1 MVLFM
6 LVCIIFVLVC
16 MLGLHGFMVG
26 MSPISVQPVVACVH
40 GY

>member
-26 MSPISVQPVVACVH
+26 MFPISVQPVVACVH